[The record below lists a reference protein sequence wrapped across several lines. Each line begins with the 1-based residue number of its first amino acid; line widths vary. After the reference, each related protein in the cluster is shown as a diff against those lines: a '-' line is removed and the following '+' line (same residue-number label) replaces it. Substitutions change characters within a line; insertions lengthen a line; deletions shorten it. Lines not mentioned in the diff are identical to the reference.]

1 MARVIRYNV
10 VNLIRER
17 WQTSAGTYAD
27 AVRVASEL
35 ETATGQLH
43 GVERG

>member
-1 MARVIRYNV
+1 MRVVRYNV

-17 WQTSAGTYAD
+17 WQTSTGDYAS
-27 AVRVASEL
+27 AVQVATDLEL
-35 ETATGQLH
+35 ATGQLH